1 MRLIY
6 RSCRNFGLD
15 HSNLSKA
22 ITTEAKR
29 NYKIDG
35 KSPLEGYLTPNK
47 AQHTVIMIHEWWGFN
62 NSIVNTAQ
70 IFSNSNLRVFVPD
83 LYRGAPAKD
92 AEVTIILSRMLAI
105 K

>member
-1 MRLIY
+1 MKLLY
-6 RSCRNFGLD
+6 RSYRNFGLD

-29 NYKIDG
+29 NYKVG
-35 KSPLEGYLTPNK
+35 GTAPLEGYLTPNNAK
-47 AQHTVIMIHEWWGFN
+47 HTVIMIHEWWGFN
-62 NSIVNTAQ
+62 TSIVSTAD
-70 IFSNSNLRVFVPD
+70 IFANKNLRVFVPD

-92 AEVTIILSRMLAI
+92 AEVNKPIFRMQAT